1 MNSIYS
7 NISQQ
12 ADDIVYSKTDAENW
26 ELSLSEIEELIN
38 TLQPLFEELRK
49 AVVDTDFENE
59 AEEILF
65 FKEVKANVLSKLIY
79 FKEVYAIEI
88 GKPIVSYAM
97 QHEHFMEKARKLKL
111 FFDDNLDF
119 YQYYRSKSTYFDKQ
133 YFLRGHFN
141 FKLCLGCINYDRDPQ
156 FSTCYDHKVAMILC
170 NEMLR
175 IYVNKKLHSLERI
188 EQIDKIRKDLPV
200 HPFIWTDPKNAAVEL
215 GYAIYAKGSLNNGNV
230 DIKEIMTYLESSFNI
245 DLGDYYRTYLSLKGR
260 KRGQTLFLDSLKEA
274 LIKKMNDDDR
284 L

>member
-1 MNSIYS
+1 MNNIY
-7 NISQQ
+7 NNLSQQ
-12 ADDIVYSKTDAENW
+12 ADDIVYSKTDVEDW
-26 ELSLSEIEELIN
+26 ELSLVEIQELIN
-38 TLQPLFEELRK
+38 TLQSLFEELRK
-49 AVVDTDFENE
+49 AVVDTGFEDE

-65 FKEVKANVLSKLIY
+65 FKEVKSNILCKLLY

-88 GKPIVSYAM
+88 GKPIVSNAM
-97 QHEHFMEKARKLKL
+97 QHEHYMDKARSLKL

-119 YQYYRSKSTYFDKQ
+119 YQYYRSKSTYLDRQ
-133 YFLRGHFN
+133 YFIRGHYN
-141 FKLCLGCINYDRDPQ
+141 LQLCLGCINFDRDPK

-188 EQIDKIRKDLPV
+188 EQIDKSRKDLPI
-200 HPFIWTDPKNAAVEL
+200 HPFTWTDPKNAAVEL
-215 GYAIYAKGSLNNGNV
+215 GYAIYANGSLNNGKV

-245 DLGDYYRTYLSLKGR
+245 DLGDYYRTYLSLKNR
-260 KRGQTLFLDSLKEA
+260 KRGQTVFLDSLKEA